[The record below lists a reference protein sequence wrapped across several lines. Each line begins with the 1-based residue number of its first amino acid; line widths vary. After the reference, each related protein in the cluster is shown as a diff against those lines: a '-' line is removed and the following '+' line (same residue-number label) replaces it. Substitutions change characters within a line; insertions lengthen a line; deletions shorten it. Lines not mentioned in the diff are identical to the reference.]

1 MNHNRQF
8 QSLRSVPDVQE
19 TDETEDRI
27 FYQMVG
33 TTQEESHI
41 ITNSDRTAIEEW
53 MKLQQSLKEEQ
64 YKMRQ
69 EDELKNKLLDELKH
83 ESKNY
88 YQTYINVLV
97 ESNMNQEQKTLEE
110 STSRLFRNAE
120 TNVKLIFEKLSNTKV
135 CSAIFQHHNN
145 TNRTTDIETLIRT
158 FINSIYDN
166 IACGSMWKQPILKL
180 MSEIITTEVNRQE
193 FPEFLWDREET
204 LTQFIMKE
212 FAKRPENVK
221 YTKVIF
227 KNSLIQITKVDKF
240 LDLDKRKIAEKL
252 RDIKKEQDKKQKDEK
267 QSMTSSAFIVK
278 QVPIMQN
285 SSHKSIPQRQIPIIL
300 PIKNIEVPQQNMT
313 VYYANLI
320 KQYDQS
326 KKANTKHSRRNQNQ
340 LTEFS
345 LKVLQFGEEQRQAKF
360 LTMERRSIPPIQ
372 ESHSESPIRK
382 LSEVYSHNSR
392 SDQYMNNEIN
402 SVLIACIDKF
412 KQLVNNIM
420 ENIFKNIYL
429 IPQGIRIICK
439 MIQITILKKF
449 PDATE
454 QQIQENIFSFLFN
467 VWLIPQLVFPKQ
479 YSSFK
484 YIREDHENTVQ
495 QIHTIIKKMIKN
507 QKYNDDPQYNRLNQ
521 YMQDLQPSL
530 KDYLQEILNLCPDSV
545 SAIINDTNKIDGIQS
560 NCVCIALDEIKVLCL
575 LLQDMKTF
583 KTESADLQKV
593 INQLV
598 ILATRTLE
606 IDKHENIFRQQSN
619 LQTQQQI
626 YALILNFSIPNNIV
640 YQEQVQ
646 PLKKMKDE
654 KLRNQRKLINALMK
668 CLIEIQDLATSTSG
682 NQEETSLK
690 RVLTNFVDK
699 YTYLDDKKTVFQI
712 KYVLEQL
719 KLLNKEDLQS
729 NLRNIYQILN
739 QEFQERSMILTEHIQ
754 QTKYQLLSAKYNI
767 KKNYEVMRESFEQL
781 SQEKRQKQLYD
792 FIEKTPLTLCVTSPK
807 TREGLFSIKAMKLR
821 NNNNNES
828 LDENQIWV
836 EQQSECIHNAIN
848 LEFIKQIVGGASPN
862 DQKKNSEFS
871 NSHCSDIK
879 QFIENFSSLQEVK
892 DAVISGEDK
901 AGVKNAYFEFIQALA
916 TFLKGKNEMKI
927 DEIQMMDMLEKYV
940 SKRVYDKVY
949 PKERTYKDA
958 GLYFRIKSLEWVNY
972 DHLEI
977 IKQNRVDEM
986 WDLAVEAL
994 LNIDNCKTAVNKL
1007 EAMIQCSKIMNDVL
1021 KLTSLKE
1028 EATSAD
1034 TVLPILIYILIKAAP
1049 QRLHSNLNFV
1059 SLFLDK
1065 SKTVSQQGYCLTQLQ
1080 LAIQWLEEVDHKLLK
1095 MDQLN
1100 FLETITKAEIRY
1112 GIHYLKRRNRSER
1125 ISMPLNKIQALIN

>member
-1 MNHNRQF
+1 MNHQRQF

-19 TDETEDRI
+19 SDEVEDRV

-33 TTQEESHI
+33 TTRQESHLI
-41 ITNSDRTAIEEW
+41 INSDRTSIEEW
-53 MKLQQSLKEEQ
+53 IKLQQSLKEEQ

-69 EDELKNKLLDELKH
+69 EDELKNKLLDELKQ
-83 ESKNY
+83 ESKQY

-97 ESNMNQEQKTLEE
+97 ESNMNQEQKILEE
-110 STSRLFRNAE
+110 STSRLFKNAE
-120 TNVKLIFEKLSNTKV
+120 TNVKQIFEKLSNTKV
-135 CSAIFQHHNN
+135 CSAIFQHHNY
-145 TNRTTDIETLIRT
+145 TNRTQEIETLIRT

-204 LTQFIMKE
+204 WTQFIMKE
-212 FAKRPENVK
+212 FTKRPENVK

-240 LDLDKRKIAEKL
+240 LDLDKRKISDKL
-252 RDIKKEQDKKQKDEK
+252 REIKKEQEKKQKDEK
-267 QSMTSSAFIVK
+267 QPLTSSAITIR
-278 QVPIMQN
+278 QIPNTPNQLN
-285 SSHKSIPQRQIPIIL
+285 KSVPQRQIAFITPNKIVE
-300 PIKNIEVPQQNMT
+300 KPQQNMT
-313 VYYANLI
+313 EYYANLI

-326 KKANTKHSRRNQNQ
+326 KKSNTKHSRRNQNQ

-360 LTMERRSIPPIQ
+360 LTMERRSIAPQ
-372 ESHSESPIRK
+372 EIHSESPNRK
-382 LSEVYSHNSR
+382 LSEVYSHNSK
-392 SDQYMNNEIN
+392 SDQQMNNEIN

-439 MIQITILKKF
+439 MIQISILKKF

-454 QQIQENIFSFLFN
+454 QQIQDNIFSFLFN

-484 YIREDHENTVQ
+484 YIREDHEATVS
-495 QIHTIIKKMIKN
+495 QIHTIIKKMIRN
-507 QKYNDDPQYNRLNQ
+507 QKYNEDPQYNRLNQ
-521 YMQDLQPSL
+521 YMSDLQPSL
-530 KDYLQEILNLCPDSV
+530 KEYLQEILNLCPDSV
-545 SAIINDTNKIDGIQS
+545 NAIINDTNKIDGIQS

-575 LLQDMKTF
+575 LLQDMKNF
-583 KTESADLQKV
+583 KSESPEFQKI
-593 INQLV
+593 INSLV
-598 ILATRTLE
+598 AYATRTLE
-606 IDKHENIFRQQSN
+606 IDKHENIFRQQQN
-619 LQTQQQI
+619 QQNQQQI
-626 YALILNFSIPNNIV
+626 YALILIFSIPNNIM

-646 PLKKMKDE
+646 PLKKIKDE
-654 KLRNQRKLINALMK
+654 NLRNQRKLVNSLMK
-668 CLIEIQDLATSTSG
+668 CLIEIQDVAVSTSG

-690 RVLTNFVDK
+690 RVLNNFVDK
-699 YTYLDDKKTVFQI
+699 YTYLNDKKTVFLLKYILEQI
-712 KYVLEQL
+712 KQL
-719 KLLNKEDLQS
+719 NNQDIQS
-729 NLRNIYQILN
+729 NLRNIFQILN
-739 QEFQERSMILTEHIQ
+739 QEFQERSKNLTEIIQ

-807 TREGLFSIKAMKLR
+807 TREGLFSIKAQKLR
-821 NNNNNES
+821 NNNSEA

-836 EQQSECIHNAIN
+836 EQQNECIHNAIN

-862 DQKKNSEFS
+862 EQKKNSEFQY
-871 NSHCSDIK
+871 SHCSDIK

-892 DAVISGEDK
+892 EAVISGEDK

-916 TFLKGKNEMKI
+916 NYLKEKNEMKI
-927 DEIQMMDMLEKYV
+927 DEVQMMDMLEKYV

-958 GLYFRIKSLEWVNY
+958 GLYFRIKSLEWISY

-1007 EAMIQCSKIMNDVL
+1007 EAIITCSKIMNDVL

-1059 SLFLDK
+1059 QIFLDK
-1065 SKTVSQQGYCLTQLQ
+1065 SKNVSQQGYCLTQLQ